1 MTEIVCVCY
10 YGFLCDTG
18 TKYPPK
24 AMFYA
29 FVCGSKCLDTPD
41 RGRFLT
47 LFFDLLRHFTGQNAF
62 LKKRALAG
70 ARHAPDAAPCKAH
83 DFRHTKK
90 MKKSTPLKNTARLG
104 WYDVKIDFWKF
115 RQ

>member
-1 MTEIVCVCY
+1 MTEIVCVIAVTD
-10 YGFLCDTG
+10 LCDTG

-104 WYDVKIDFWKF
+104 WYDEKIDF
-115 RQ
+115 